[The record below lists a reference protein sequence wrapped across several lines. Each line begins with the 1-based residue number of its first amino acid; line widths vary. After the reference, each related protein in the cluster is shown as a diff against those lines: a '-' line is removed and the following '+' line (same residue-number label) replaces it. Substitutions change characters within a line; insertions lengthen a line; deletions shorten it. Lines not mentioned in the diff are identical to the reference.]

1 MKILRWSGGIKMLIE
16 FSVGNYL
23 SFKEIKT
30 FSLVSAN
37 IKEHKDTHV
46 FQNKNLSLLKSGVLY
61 GANASGKTNLFSALS
76 FMKSFVLKSAT
87 EFQSNEE
94 IDVVPFRLS
103 TETEKEPSY
112 FEIVFFQNTTRYR
125 YGFEVTKD
133 KIVSEWL
140 FYTQKIKEIE
150 LFSREGNLFSIKAHY
165 KEGKGIESK
174 TRDNA
179 LFLSVVAQF
188 NGIISNE
195 ILEWF
200 SNLFVINGV
209 KNSQLNLT
217 KKWLSDT
224 NAKESIINFIKL
236 ADLSIDNLNVQ
247 SIELDEANIPAN
259 TPNDVKEFIMSMNH
273 DVILSNHKKYDG
285 NNNFLGFESFH
296 ADSSES
302 EGTLKLIALS
312 APIIDALQNGKTLF
326 IDELDTKLHP
336 LITRNIITMFNSL
349 ESNPNNAQLVF
360 ATHDITQ
367 LNKKYFRRDQI
378 WFVEKDKYGCSDL
391 YSLVEYKLDDTKV
404 RKDASY
410 DKEYIN
416 GKYGAIPFVDDS
428 YSLLGDI
435 DGDRRSIQETEK
447 NSGSS

>member
-1 MKILRWSGGIKMLIE
+1 MLIE

-46 FQNKNLSLLKSGVLY
+46 FQNKNLSLLKSAVLY
-61 GANASGKTNLFSALS
+61 GANASGKTNVFSALS
-76 FMKSFVLKSAT
+76 FMKRFVLKSAT
-87 EFQSNEE
+87 GSQSHEE
-94 IDVVPFRLS
+94 IDVVPFKLS
-103 TETEKEPSY
+103 TETENEPSY

-125 YGFEVTKD
+125 YGFEVTED
-133 KIVSEWL
+133 KVVSEWL
-140 FYTQKIKEIE
+140 YHTPKVKEIE
-150 LFSREGNLFSIKAHY
+150 LFFREGDLYSINPPY

-188 NGIISNE
+188 NGLISNE
-195 ILEWF
+195 VLEWF

-209 KNSQLNLT
+209 TNRQLNLT
-217 KKWLSDT
+217 KKWLRDAAT
-224 NAKESIINFIKL
+224 QNSIINFIKL
-236 ADLSIDNLNVQ
+236 ADVSIDNLKIKPIDV
-247 SIELDEANIPAN
+247 DEASIPKN
-259 TPNDVKEFIMSMNH
+259 TPNDVKEFIMSINH

-296 ADSSES
+296 VDSSES
-302 EGTLKLIALS
+302 EGTIKLIGLS

-326 IDELDTKLHP
+326 IDELDAKLHP
-336 LITRNIITMFNSL
+336 LITRNIITMFNSVDL
-349 ESNPNNAQLVF
+349 NPNNAQLVF
-360 ATHDITQ
+360 ATHDITH

-378 WFVEKDKYGCSDL
+378 WFAEKDKYGCSDL

-416 GKYGAIPFVDDS
+416 GKYGAIPFVNDS
-428 YSLLGDI
+428 YSLLEDI
-435 DGDRRSIQETEK
+435 DGDRRSIQETEE
-447 NSGSS
+447 SSESSEESWK